1 MQHSPEPPVIPP
13 PRFPWLAVG
22 LALAVGAIGWEIAGR
37 LSGRSEAWD
46 SPAYWR
52 GAYPAFALTAF
63 ALAYFWPRSRWFTWA
78 ALAAGQAFTMFAK
91 NPGGSLLPLG
101 LIVML
106 VMCAPLLVAG
116 RLGARVRAWREA
128 K

>member
-1 MQHSPEPPVIPP
+1 MNAPVEPPVIPP
-13 PRFPWLAVG
+13 PRFPWLA
-22 LALAVGAIGWEIAGR
+22 LAIAFAIGAAGWEIACR

-52 GAYPAFALTAF
+52 GAYPVFALTAF
-63 ALAYFWPRSRWFTWA
+63 VLAYVWPRSRWFAWA
-78 ALAAGQAFTMFAK
+78 GLAIGQALVMFAK

-101 LIVML
+101 VIVML
-106 VMCAPLLVAG
+106 VMCAPLLIAS

-128 K
+128 R